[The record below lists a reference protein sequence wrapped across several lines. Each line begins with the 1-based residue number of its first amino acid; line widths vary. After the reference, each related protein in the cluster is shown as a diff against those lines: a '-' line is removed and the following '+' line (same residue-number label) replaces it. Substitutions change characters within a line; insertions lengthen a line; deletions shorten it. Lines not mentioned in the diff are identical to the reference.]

1 MDPQTGSPKDAWL
14 SEETRQAL
22 VKLSGLSETE
32 LTLPEPSQP
41 LQSPVSDGSS
51 QGAEGDQTASAS
63 GAPSARRPS
72 TLEQVEMPLITNSSF
87 FRVLRQELSRL
98 DDLQQTQQRNVEEE
112 ILKLGHELTSML
124 EAGSKKSKHDMLA
137 WREIFRIYVESEI
150 FFSSREKEGGASSS
164 EKAGRQLELFRT
176 TISSE
181 GLTDKLTKDGR
192 GAFDRFLQINSRL
205 LQYLQFQELNQKALA
220 KILKKF
226 DKRTALHAGAILPPR
241 LAEAPFIAQSLA
253 RSACFKISKELLAI
267 IPQLN
272 DYLCPICFN
281 VSFKPVRL
289 KCDHVFCIRCLV
301 VMQREHQDR
310 CPLCRGASVMEASS
324 GEFNYLSG
332 STNLQLTVAD
342 NLDLELMEF
351 LKTNFPRE
359 VKIKQKE
366 NERAAGV
373 DRYGEDFDKAKCAVM

>member
-22 VKLSGLSETE
+22 MKLSGLQETE
-32 LTLPEPSQP
+32 LTLPDPSHP
-41 LQSPVSDGSS
+41 LQSPVTDGTPQAS
-51 QGAEGDQTASAS
+51 EGHQEAPAS
-63 GAPSARRPS
+63 GSPLTRRPS

-98 DDLQQTQQRNVEEE
+98 DDLQVVQQRDVEEE

-150 FFSSREKEGGASSS
+150 FFSSREKERGPSSS
-164 EKAGRQLELFRT
+164 EKAAKQLELFRG
-176 TISSE
+176 TILRE
-181 GLTDKLTKDGR
+181 GLTDKLTKDGQ
-192 GAFDRFLQINSRL
+192 GAFDRFLQINTRL
-205 LQYLQFQELNQKALA
+205 LQYLRFQELNQKALA

-253 RSACFKISKELLAI
+253 RSACFKISKDLLTI

-301 VMQREHQDR
+301 VMQRESQDR
-310 CPLCRGASVMEASS
+310 CPLCRGSSVMEASS
-324 GEFNYLSG
+324 GESHPF
-332 STNLQLTVAD
+332 
-342 NLDLELMEF
+342 F
-351 LKTNFPRE
+351 
-359 VKIKQKE
+359 
-366 NERAAGV
+366 
-373 DRYGEDFDKAKCAVM
+373 